1 MNASVNPKL
10 PNKYGPTPSDIFFL
24 CFLFVVMLG
33 VGWVGHLAYKEG
45 KKMEVTKRNGE
56 AWVKWFTQAG
66 HDRSKEGYELSA
78 CATGFVL
85 SVLPAKPSALAAPAL
100 VETGAEITPK
110 PSLPPHSTA
119 VTPPSAPTPRTWG
132 PCFKALSTQGGL
144 LADKYNPFSQKPL
157 VIVAKCD
164 MADRALA
171 GEMALEKSLPTPP
184 GSAIPFI
191 NSPFIESD
199 SIEQKMQIRVTMCD
213 KGAYPVRIAEIEF

>member
-1 MNASVNPKL
+1 VNASVSQKL

-24 CFLFVVMLG
+24 CFLFVAMLG

-45 KKMEVTKRNGE
+45 MKMEVTKRNGE
-56 AWVKWFTQAG
+56 AWAKWFAQAG
-66 HDRSKEGYELSA
+66 LDRGKEGYELSA
-78 CATGFVL
+78 CATGFVPTG
-85 SVLPAKPSALAAPAL
+85 SPAKPSEPAV
-100 VETGAEITPK
+100 VEAGTE
-110 PSLPPHSTA
+110 
-119 VTPPSAPTPRTWG
+119 VTPEPPPRSAAVAPSPAPIPRTWG

-144 LADKYNPFSQKPL
+144 LADKFNPFSQKPL

-171 GEMALEKSLPTPP
+171 GTMALEKSLPTPP

-191 NSPFIESD
+191 ISPFIESD